1 MAPNDDSPTLR
12 RRIDEF
18 IRYRQEFLS
27 GDEKGESQIFLDR
40 LFQAFGHPGVVEAGA
55 TLEHRLKK
63 KDDKGTSFA
72 DLLWPGRCLIEMK
85 RSGVDLLQHYRQAFD
100 YWIRAVPD
108 RPRYVVLCNFD
119 EFWIYDFNVQL
130 DEPMDRVP
138 LGKLTQKWDA
148 LAFLLPQEQKPSFG
162 NDLVAVTRE
171 AAAQVTSVF
180 RTLRERSIERVQAQR
195 FVLQSVMAMF
205 AQDIGLLPGHTF
217 SQAVED
223 SIEGA
228 SSYDLIF
235 GLFREM
241 NTRGTT
247 PAGRFKGTPY
257 FNGGLFSDIS
267 GFDLERDELIRLH
280 KACQTDWS
288 AVRPEIFGTLFETSM
303 DLDERHAYGAHF
315 TSQADIS
322 MVVSPIIVDPWRAK
336 IDQANTV
343 SELEHLLGEL
353 ANFKVLDPA
362 CGSGNFLYVAYRE
375 VRRLERDIYQKLAER
390 RRSASSEQGV
400 ISFVPTANFYGI
412 DNNEFAVEIAKVTM
426 MLAKK
431 LSSDEL
437 HDDQPVLPLENLD
450 HNIVAADA
458 LFAEWPKADVI
469 VGNPPYMG
477 RRRMPKELG
486 TDYCQRL
493 AERYP
498 NVKGVSDFVTYW
510 FPLAHDNLAVG
521 GRAGFVAT
529 NSIRDNQ
536 SRIASLD
543 YVVDNDGH
551 IFDAV
556 SSKDW
561 SGDANVD
568 VSIVNWSKGVDVS
581 PKVLWLNNGELRL
594 TTDYISSS
602 LSTEVDAR
610 KAKPLDCNRRPP
622 ICFQGQT
629 PGISSGYLI
638 DRARRREILGKEPSS
653 AQFIHPFLGG
663 RQLLHGAAINRWV
676 VDVPGDD
683 FIHLE
688 TLHPRLSEHL
698 KKNVLPRRR
707 ELLEDEEKKN
717 QESAL
722 GNPKFRPVSQHRLFM
737 NRWWQLWRRRG
748 EMLESIS
755 NLSRYMATSRHM
767 TENRSAVFAFV
778 DSRVHPGDAMTV
790 FALED
795 EFSFGVLSSSVH
807 QAWLR
812 ARCSHIRSDPRYTS
826 TTVWD
831 SFPWPQTASREQAN
845 TVAEVGAQILK
856 MREDLLGRG
865 VSLAKQYNTL
875 NVPGK
880 NRLRDLHAQLDEAVI
895 SAYGFAE
902 SDDLVAQLLA
912 LNLDLEATPALRR
925 GPGASSYGIT
935 KMTDFCIAPP
945 IG

>member
-1 MAPNDDSPTLR
+1 MAPMESPTLR
-12 RRIDEF
+12 QRIDEF
-18 IRYRQEFLS
+18 VRYRQEFLS

-40 LFQAFGHPGVVEAGA
+40 LFQAFGHSGVVEAGA

-85 RSGVDLLQHYRQAFD
+85 KSGVDLLQHYRQAFD
-100 YWIRAVPD
+100 YWVRAVPD
-108 RPRYVVLCNFD
+108 RPRYVILCNFD

-130 DEPMDRVP
+130 DEPMDRIP
-138 LGKLTQKWDA
+138 IGKLSQKWDA
-148 LAFLLPQEQKPSFG
+148 LAFLLPHEQKPSFG
-162 NDLVAVTRE
+162 NDLVEVTRE

-180 RTLRERSIERVQAQR
+180 RTLRERSIDRAQAQR

-205 AQDIGLLPGHTF
+205 AQDIGLLPGHIF

-223 SIEGA
+223 SIEGS

-241 NTRGTT
+241 NSKGMT

-257 FNGGLFSDIS
+257 FNGGLFADIS

-303 DLDERHAYGAHF
+303 DLGERHAYGAHF
-315 TSQADIS
+315 TSQADIAL
-322 MVVSPIIVDPWRAK
+322 VVGPTIVDPWRAK
-336 IDQANTV
+336 IDSASTIADFDR
-343 SELEHLLGEL
+343 LLGEL
-353 ANFKVLDPA
+353 SDFTVLDPA

-375 VRRLERDIYQKLAER
+375 IRRLERDIHQKIAER
-390 RRSASSEQGV
+390 RRSGPKDQGT
-400 ISFVPTANFYGI
+400 ISFIHTANFHGI

-431 LSSDEL
+431 LSSVEL
-437 HDDQPVLPLENLD
+437 HDDQQVLPLENLD
-450 HNIVAADA
+450 SSIIAADA

-477 RRRMPKELG
+477 RRRMPEELSPE
-486 TDYCQRL
+486 YCQRL
-493 AERYP
+493 ADRYP

-510 FPLAHDNLAVG
+510 FPLAHDHLEDG

-543 YVVDNDGH
+543 YVVDHGGH

-556 SSKDW
+556 SSKPW
-561 SGDANVD
+561 SGDAAVH
-568 VSIVNWSKGVDVS
+568 VSIVNWSKAIEVT
-581 PKVLWLNNGELRL
+581 PKILWLNNGDLRL

-602 LSTEVDAR
+602 LSSEVDAR
-610 KAKPLDCNRRPP
+610 NAKPLACNRRPAT
-622 ICFQGQT
+622 CFQGQT

-638 DRARRREILGKEPSS
+638 DRIRRREILSREPSS

-663 RQLLHGAAINRWV
+663 RELLHDVAIDRWV
-676 VDVPGDD
+676 VDVPDAD
-683 FIHLE
+683 FIQLQ
-688 TLHPRLSEHL
+688 TSNPRLAAHL
-698 KKNVLPRRR
+698 TKNVLPER
-707 ELLEDEEKKN
+707 ERLLEAEQEKNRKG
-717 QESAL
+717 AL
-722 GNPKFRPVSQHRLFM
+722 GNPKFRPESQHRLFM
-737 NRWWQLWRRRG
+737 NRWWQLWRRRT
-748 EMLESIS
+748 EMVDSIS
-755 NLSRYMATSRHM
+755 NLPRYLATSRHM
-767 TENRSAVFAFV
+767 TENRSAIFAFV
-778 DSRVHPGDAMTV
+778 DPRVHPGDAMTV
-790 FALED
+790 FALDD

-807 QAWLR
+807 TAWLR
-812 ARCSHIRSDPRYTS
+812 ARCSHIKSDPRYTS

-831 SFPWPQTASREQAN
+831 SFPWPQSASTQQA
-845 TVAEVGAQILK
+845 VAVSEIGAEILQ
-856 MREDLLGRG
+856 MREEFLGRG

-875 NVPGK
+875 KVPGRNK
-880 NRLRDLHAQLDEAVI
+880 IRDLHEKLDGAVI
-895 SAYGFAE
+895 SAYGFNKD
-902 SDDLVAQLLA
+902 DDLVAQLLA
-912 LNLDLEATPALRR
+912 LNLDLDASSAARR
-925 GPGASSYGIT
+925 GPGGSSYGLV
-935 KMTDFCIAPP
+935 KVTDFCISPP